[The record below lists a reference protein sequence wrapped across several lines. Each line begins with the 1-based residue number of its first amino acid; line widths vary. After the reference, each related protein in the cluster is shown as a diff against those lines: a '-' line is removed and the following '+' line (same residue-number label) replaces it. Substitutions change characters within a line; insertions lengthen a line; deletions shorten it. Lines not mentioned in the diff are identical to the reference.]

1 MFRRLSATAKTAVT
15 SYLRIGSSGKIKT
28 ATCFA
33 VKNVPSLIM
42 ASAKSTTCFKKES
55 ERMEEMSKT
64 AMETIVD
71 YNQQD
76 DTAHVFT
83 YDPALQKKMDKLC
96 ADHPDEVQLSV
107 ECNGSK
113 NYTFPKSWL
122 KITAPRKKK
131 VTA

>member
-1 MFRRLSATAKTAVT
+1 M
-15 SYLRIGSSGKIKT
+15 
-28 ATCFA
+28 
-33 VKNVPSLIM
+33 
-42 ASAKSTTCFKKES
+42 
-55 ERMEEMSKT
+55 RMEEMSKT
-64 AMETIVD
+64 AIETIVD

-96 ADHPDEVQLSV
+96 ADHPEEVCMTV

-131 VTA
+131 VTAGTGGKVHPTDQALRPYFCFGACILHVRY